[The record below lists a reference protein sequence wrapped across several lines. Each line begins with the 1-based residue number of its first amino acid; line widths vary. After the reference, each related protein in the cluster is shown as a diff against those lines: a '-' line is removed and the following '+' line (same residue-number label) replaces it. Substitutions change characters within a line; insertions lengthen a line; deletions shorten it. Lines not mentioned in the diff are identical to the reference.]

1 LSLFYSED
9 NKSFCYDGVADFEV
23 FNLKMP
29 LETPLL
35 EMHRSS
41 GATIGEYF
49 GTQLP
54 ARFGEFA
61 EEYAALRRAVA
72 LVDTNFRAT
81 FSFAGP
87 DRQRYLNALLTSNV
101 RDLKPGQGAVGL
113 LLNPQGHILAE
124 VATFTLESRI
134 LAMSHA
140 LVGERTYST
149 FDKFII
155 MDDVELEDVTPMTRT
170 LDLMGPRAAKL
181 LSDLGAGKFADM
193 PLLSHEE
200 LKLGQIH
207 CRIVRREFAGEPA
220 ATLIVPRESLVNL
233 WRELSA
239 GVRAA
244 GGTPVG
250 MEAFNSLRL
259 ELGMPWFGVDYG
271 DKQIPHEAGLEMT
284 HISYEKGCYTG
295 QEIVERV
302 RSRGHVNRRLTE
314 LQFSAAVAPATGTN
328 LLHDGGETGSVTST
342 GYSPLL
348 ARAIGLGYVRREH
361 SAIGTRLDASGI
373 SVDIIAPP
381 LLKQKTPA

>member
-1 LSLFYSED
+1 
-9 NKSFCYDGVADFEV
+9 
-23 FNLKMP
+23 MP

-35 EMHRSS
+35 DLHRSS

-87 DRQRYLNALLTSNV
+87 DRHRYLNALLTSNV

-124 VATFTLESRI
+124 IGTFALQSRV
-134 LAMSHA
+134 LAISHA
-140 LVGERTYST
+140 MVSERTYPT
-149 FDKFII
+149 FEKFII
-155 MDDVELEDVTPMTRT
+155 MDDVELEDVTPFTRT
-170 LDLMGPRAAKL
+170 LDLVGPRAAKL
-181 LSDLGAGKFADM
+181 LSELGVGKFTEM
-193 PLLSHEE
+193 PLFSHEE
-200 LKLGQIH
+200 VKLGQLP
-207 CRIVRREFAGEPA
+207 CRIVRQEIAGEPA
-220 ATLIVPRESLVNL
+220 ATLIIPREYLASL

-239 GVRAA
+239 RVRTV
-244 GGTPVG
+244 GGAPVG
-250 MEAFNSLRL
+250 MDALNSVRL
-259 ELGMPWFGVDYG
+259 ELGTPWFGIDYG
-271 DKQIPHEAGLEMT
+271 DKQIPHEAGLEHT
-284 HISYEKGCYTG
+284 HINYQKGCYTG

-314 LQFSAAVAPATGTN
+314 LQFSAAVAAPSGTN
-328 LLHDGGETGSVTST
+328 LLHDGNEAGSVTST

-348 ARAIGLGYVRREH
+348 GRAIGLGYVRLEH
-361 SAIGTRLDASGI
+361 SAIGTVLDAAGARAE
-373 SVDIIAPP
+373 VIAPP
-381 LLKQKTPA
+381 LLVKKSST